1 MSKLEDELR
10 QALRHR
16 EPPAGFAERAAARA
30 RARQT
35 EKRRPRLLTWRWLA
49 PVAALLVLA
58 AGLRFFE
65 ERHRRLA
72 GEQAKQQVMLALQL
86 TGSRLRLA
94 QQRIQQVIGAGS
106 VFQN

>member
-58 AGLRFFE
+58 AGLRLVE
-65 ERHRRLA
+65 QRRGRLEGER
-72 GEQAKQQVMLALQL
+72 AKEQVMLALQL

-106 VFQN
+106 VSQN